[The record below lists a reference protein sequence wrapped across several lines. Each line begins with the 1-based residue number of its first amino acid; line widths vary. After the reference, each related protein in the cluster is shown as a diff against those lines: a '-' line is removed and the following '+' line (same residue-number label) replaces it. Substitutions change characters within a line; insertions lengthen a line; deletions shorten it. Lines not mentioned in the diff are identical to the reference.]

1 MIKDL
6 ILKNRTYRR
15 YDENEKIDIKKI
27 EKWLDNARFS
37 SCGNNMQALKYI
49 VSLKKETN
57 EKIFMGLKWAAALKN
72 WDGPQAGERPVA
84 YIIMLLDHN
93 IRKTAMWD
101 HGIAATNILLSA
113 VEDGYGGCM
122 LASFNKYQLVSELN
136 IEEHLEPI
144 MVIALGKPKETVVLE
159 DMKNESYTYYRT
171 EDGVHHVPK
180 RPLKEII
187 YKEIF

>member
-1 MIKDL
+1 
-6 ILKNRTYRR
+6 
-15 YDENEKIDIKKI
+15 
-27 EKWLDNARFS
+27 
-37 SCGNNMQALKYI
+37 
-49 VSLKKETN
+49 
-57 EKIFMGLKWAAALKN
+57 
-72 WDGPQAGERPVA
+72 
-84 YIIMLLDHN
+84 
-93 IRKTAMWD
+93 
-101 HGIAATNILLSA
+101 
-113 VEDGYGGCM
+113 M